1 MKSNVGKTDRL
12 VRLLVALAIAVM
24 GVYFKSWWGLVALI
38 PLITGAISF
47 CPMYKFFGLN
57 TGSRKS
63 VQ

>member
-1 MKSNVGKTDRL
+1 MKSNVGKTDRFI
-12 VRLLVALAIAVM
+12 RLLVALAIALM
-24 GVYFKSWWGLVALI
+24 GIYFKSWWGLVALL

-47 CPMYKFFGLN
+47 CPMYKFLGLN